1 MYNKGRLMLFGVLLF
16 LSCKKETIEFDPIP
30 SIEIV
35 SVSPGSVTEYTQAVT
50 ITIKYTDG
58 DGDLGENTSGVKNC
72 FVTDN
77 RIGITS
83 GYRIQQ
89 LAPAS
94 SSVPITGTINIDI
107 GGQGITDTS
116 LTSQNVSFNVYVVDR
131 QGHSSNTVST
141 SAISIHR

>member
-1 MYNKGRLMLFGVLLF
+1 MLFGVLLF

-116 LTSQNVSFNVYVVDR
+116 LTSQNVSFNVYIVDR

>member
-1 MYNKGRLMLFGVLLF
+1 MLFGVLLF

-89 LAPAS
+89 LAPAT

>member
-89 LAPAS
+89 LAPAT

>member
-1 MYNKGRLMLFGVLLF
+1 MLFGVLLF

>member
-1 MYNKGRLMLFGVLLF
+1 MLFGVLLF

-83 GYRIQQ
+83 GFRIQQ
-89 LAPAS
+89 LAPATP
-94 SSVPITGTINIDI
+94 SVPITGTINIDI